1 MNTLRAE
8 VEDFLFHEAEL
19 LDAWKLDDWFRLF
32 AEGGCYFVP
41 PTDKPEASHHDALFI
56 IADDYVRLRERVIR
70 IKDPNCHAEYP
81 PSRTRRMIANVRA
94 RTAPGGVEARANFVV
109 YRHRRDGDMRVFTGE
124 YRYFLERTTKGLR
137 IRERRAVLDGHELGQ
152 MGSVS
157 FIL

>member
-1 MNTLRAE
+1 MCSSDL
-8 VEDFLFHEAEL
+8 
-19 LDAWKLDDWFRLF
+19 
-32 AEGGCYFVP
+32 
-41 PTDKPEASHHDALFI
+41 
-56 IADDYVRLRERVIR
+56 
-70 IKDPNCHAEYP
+70 
-81 PSRTRRMIANVRA
+81 
-94 RTAPGGVEARANFVV
+94 VEARANFVV